1 MTHFIAILL
10 AIVPACRSAVSP
22 DPRSA
27 ANELRPEV
35 EPQSASSD
43 SSWRER
49 YARAQRETRPDLEKF
64 SSAAL
69 TGALT
74 SPESL
79 WSFLLAP
86 LTPYPDRLAAALQGA
101 NVLTYEFLP
110 RLMSARGELRAE
122 ERAHAFG
129 LRPHP
134 MSAAPALPGASASS
148 KAAGA
153 RTILS
158 HKWPV
163 PAQLGDYPLTWQ
175 EECDAAWPWQVEQA
189 LDQLFNRL
197 AYRARGEGGAGW
209 HAAALT
215 MPWSTD
221 EEALRFVEA
230 TSAVMPFL
238 TLPVL
243 ARWRSI
249 ALHAAMP
256 ESASRVAGEL
266 GELQRLWND
275 PRSGE
280 LAELLALDTLRSSPH
295 VRARENAAYSIA
307 SMGRTVLAEQAG
319 KDARPWPGAA
329 QLPAIADSLFLELGR
344 MGLDAREGDEWS
356 RLYAYVF
363 SLCECLETP
372 PIAVDRRMDPSSAE
386 VKRSL
391 DTFAQW
397 FRAREAGFEAGSAK
411 EQPAWTQ
418 LRQLLESSGPR

>member
-10 AIVPACRSAVSP
+10 AIVPACRSVVSP
-22 DPRSA
+22 NSRSA
-27 ANELRPEV
+27 ANEPRPEV
-35 EPQSASSD
+35 ELQSAPGD

-49 YARAQRETRPDLEKF
+49 YARAQRETRPDLEKY

-79 WSFLLAP
+79 WEFLVAP
-86 LTPYPDRLAAALQGA
+86 ETPYPDRLAAALQGA
-101 NVLTYEFLP
+101 NVLPCEFLP

-129 LRPHP
+129 LWPHP
-134 MSAAPALPGASASS
+134 MSAAPRIAGVSASS
-148 KAAGA
+148 KSASA
-153 RTILS
+153 RTILG

-163 PAQLGDYPLTWQ
+163 PAQLSDYPLTWQ
-175 EECDAAWPWQVEQA
+175 EECAATWPWQVEQA

-197 AYRARGEGGAGW
+197 AYRARGDGGAGW

-215 MPWSTD
+215 MPWGTD

-230 TSAVMPFL
+230 TSAVLPHE

-243 ARWRSI
+243 SRWRSI

-266 GELQRLWND
+266 GEFQRLWND
-275 PRSGE
+275 ARSGE
-280 LAELLALDTLRSSPH
+280 LAELLALDILRSSPH
-295 VRARENAAYSIA
+295 ERARKEAAYSIA
-307 SMGRTVLAEQAG
+307 SMGKTVLAERAG
-319 KDARPWPGAA
+319 KDLRPWPGAA
-329 QLPAIADSLFLELGR
+329 KLAPIADSLFLELGR

-363 SLCECLETP
+363 SLCECLESP
-372 PIAVDRRMDPSSAE
+372 PIAVERRMDPSSAE